1 MKLNELVP
9 EGAIT
14 TSLHSTQRD
23 DVIGEMVDLLIASGS
38 VQPEGRDEL
47 IKKILDREQKGSTG
61 FGRGVAVPHV
71 KLSGVTQMAVAIGL
85 SKVGIDFNAL
95 DHQPVFTIFLL
106 LSPIDRPEEHLQ
118 AMVAI
123 FNQLGKQSFRRQL
136 RQAESVEDVRS
147 LLSEVDSQQVVS

>member
-14 TSLHSTQRD
+14 TNLHSTQRD
-23 DVIGEMVDLLIASGS
+23 DVIGEMVDLLIASGA
-38 VQPEGRDEL
+38 VQPGGRDEL

-71 KLSGVTQMAVAIGL
+71 KLAAVTRMAVAIGL
-85 SKVGIDFNAL
+85 SKTGIDFNAL
-95 DHQPVFTIFLL
+95 DHQPVYTIFLL

-123 FNQLGKQSFRRQL
+123 FNQLGKQSFRHQL
-136 RQAESVEDVRS
+136 RLAETVEDVRA
-147 LLSEVDSQQVVS
+147 LLSEVDSQQVVG

>member
-38 VQPEGRDEL
+38 VPPEGRDEL

-95 DHQPVFTIFLL
+95 DHQPVYTIFLL

-147 LLSEVDSQQVVS
+147 LLTEVDSQQVVS